1 MDMVHP
7 WNRCVGTRK
16 EMVFFKLRV
25 YKVCSLVNKD
35 IIFLIH
41 KYAKIISCMQ
51 EIITKAKKSMI
62 ILTLFLVC

>member
-1 MDMVHP
+1 
-7 WNRCVGTRK
+7 
-16 EMVFFKLRV
+16 MVFFKLRV

-35 IIFLIH
+35 IIFVIH
-41 KYAKIISCMQ
+41 KYAKIVSCMQ